1 MKNLIQTTALAVL
14 LSTLTGC
21 GLYDTAN
28 QRSQLMG
35 NLHEG
40 MTRKEVI
47 ATLGKPEFR
56 RFNNGI
62 EQWEYHKTHWGGEK
76 TVITLDFQDDK
87 VIALDSY
94 DGTFPPVTAYPPIGT
109 YPPYPESQGYPQRP
123 QSWFDLLYR
132 QVKEKP
138 FKDDRLKLLQDAACR
153 YRFTCSE
160 VAELLKLFN
169 FDDERLEALEILQP
183 AISDYRNSDSI
194 IDSMTFISGEKK
206 AKEIL
211 SRRYQPQ
218 RSSTDKEIDVIYN
231 KVKKA
236 FPSSEQLATLR
247 REVQNKR
254 LTCNQCVRL
263 MSICDF
269 DKERLEFLKILAPHI
284 KDYYQQQVIIDAFT
298 FSSGK
303 KDAQKILNQYLP

>member
-28 QRSQLMG
+28 QRSRLMG

-40 MTRKEVI
+40 MSQQEVI

-62 EQWEYHKTHWGGEK
+62 EQWEYHKTHWAGEK
-76 TVITLDFQDDK
+76 TVITLDFQDNK

-94 DGTFPPVTAYPPIGT
+94 DGTFPPVTAYPPIAA
-109 YPPYPESQGYPQRP
+109 YPPSQGYPQRP
-123 QSWFDLLYR
+123 QSRFDVLYQ
-132 QVKEKP
+132 QVKAEP
-138 FKDDRLKLLQDAACR
+138 FKDNRLKLLEDAAYR

-160 VAELLKLFN
+160 VADLLKLFN

-183 AISDYRNSDSI
+183 AISDYRDSDRI

-211 SRRYQPQ
+211 ARRYQPQ
-218 RSSTDKEIDVIYN
+218 HSSTDKDIDRIYN
-231 KVKKA
+231 KVKNA

-269 DKERLEFLKILAPHI
+269 DKERLEFLKILVPHI
-284 KDYYQQQVIIDAFT
+284 KDGQNRQILIDAFT
-298 FSSGK
+298 FLSEK
-303 KDAQKILNQYLP
+303 QDARKILDRYLP

>member
-14 LSTLTGC
+14 LSTLTSC

-28 QRSQLMG
+28 QRSRLMG

-40 MTRKEVI
+40 ISQQEVI
-47 ATLGKPEFR
+47 ATLGNPEFR

-62 EQWEYHKTHWGGEK
+62 EQWEYHKTHIGGEK
-76 TVITLDFQDDK
+76 TVIILDFQNKK

-94 DGTFPPVTAYPPIGT
+94 DGTFPPVTAYPPVT
-109 YPPYPESQGYPQRP
+109 TCPPCPENQGYPTFP
-123 QSWFDLLYR
+123 YTWFDNLYQ
-132 QVKEKP
+132 QVKAEP
-138 FKDDRLKLLQDAACR
+138 FKENRLKLLEDAAYR
-153 YRFTCSE
+153 HRFTCSE
-160 VAELLKLFN
+160 TADLLKLFN

-183 AISDYRNSDSI
+183 SISDYRDSDRI
-194 IDSMTFISGEKK
+194 IDCMTFISGEKK

-211 SRRYQPQ
+211 ARRNQPQ
-218 RSSTDKEIDVIYN
+218 HSSTDKDIDHIYN
-231 KVKKA
+231 KVNNA

-247 REVQNKR
+247 REVLNKR

-269 DKERLEFLKILAPHI
+269 DKERLEFLRILAPHI
-284 KDYYQQQVIIDAFT
+284 RDYYHQQVIIDVFT
-298 FSSGK
+298 FLSEK
-303 KDAQKILNQYLP
+303 KEAQKILDQYLP

>member
-14 LSTLTGC
+14 LSTLAGC

-211 SRRYQPQ
+211 ARRYQPQ

-254 LTCNQCVRL
+254 LTCN
-263 MSICDF
+263 
-269 DKERLEFLKILAPHI
+269 
-284 KDYYQQQVIIDAFT
+284 
-298 FSSGK
+298 
-303 KDAQKILNQYLP
+303 

>member
-1 MKNLIQTTALAVL
+1 MKSLIQTTALAAL
-14 LSTLTGC
+14 LSIMTGC

-28 QRSQLMG
+28 QRSRLMG
-35 NLHEG
+35 NLQEG
-40 MTRKEVI
+40 MTQQEVI

-94 DGTFPPVTAYPPIGT
+94 DGTFPPVTAYPPVAT
-109 YPPYPESQGYPQRP
+109 YPPYPEPQGYPPRP
-123 QSWFDLLYR
+123 QSWFDILYR

-138 FKDDRLKLLQDAACR
+138 FKDDRLKLLEDAACR
-153 YRFTCSE
+153 YRFNCNE
-160 VAELLKLFN
+160 VADLLKLFN

-183 AISDYRNSDSI
+183 AISDYRDSNKI
-194 IDSMTFISGEKK
+194 TDSMTFISGEKK

-211 SRRYQPQ
+211 ARKDRPQ
-218 RSSTDKEIDVIYN
+218 HSSTGKDIDVIYN
-231 KVKKA
+231 KVKNA

-247 REVQNKR
+247 REVQNRR
-254 LTCNQCVRL
+254 LTCSQCVRL

-269 DKERLEFLKILAPHI
+269 DKERLEFLKVLAPHI
-284 KDYYQQQVIIDAFT
+284 QDYQHQQVIIDAFT

-303 KDAQKILNQYLP
+303 KDAQKILNQHFR

>member
-1 MKNLIQTTALAVL
+1 MKNLILTTTLTAL

-21 GLYDTAN
+21 GIYDTAN

-40 MTRKEVI
+40 MTQEEVV

-56 RFNNGI
+56 RFNNGT
-62 EQWEYHKTHWGGEK
+62 EQWEYHKTHIGGEK
-76 TVITLDFQDDK
+76 TVIVLDFQDRK

-94 DGTFPPVTAYPPIGT
+94 DGTFPPVTAVPPIAT
-109 YPPYPESQGYPQRP
+109 YPPYPENQGYPLSS
-123 QSWFDLLYR
+123 QSWFDILYR
-132 QVKEKP
+132 QVKAEP
-138 FKDDRLKLLQDAACR
+138 FKENRLKLLDNAANR
-153 YRFTCSE
+153 YRFTCGE
-160 VAELLKLFN
+160 VADLLKLFS

-183 AISDYRNSDSI
+183 AISSYRDSDKI

-206 AKEIL
+206 AREIL
-211 SRRYQPQ
+211 TRRYQPQ
-218 RSSTDKEIDVIYN
+218 YPSTEKDIDYIYN
-231 KVKKA
+231 KVKNA

-263 MSICDF
+263 LSICDF
-269 DKERLEFLKILAPHI
+269 DKERLEFLKILAPRI
-284 KDYYQQQVIIDAFT
+284 KDYQHQQSILDAFT

-303 KDAQKILNQYLP
+303 KDAQNILDQHCR